1 MVEASSITTETRKAR
16 LAGRASRILE
26 RIFEMRR
33 RPRSP
38 YSASKAKLPPLSA
51 PSAQIIDLSMVRELR
66 YWGHLLDIEFPA
78 MVRARTARIR
88 RLGEALERQA
98 ATGDLDELDFL
109 DRKVLPA
116 LEAAARIAGHDG
128 DGRRS

>member
-1 MVEASSITTETRKAR
+1 
-16 LAGRASRILE
+16 
-26 RIFEMRR
+26 
-33 RPRSP
+33 
-38 YSASKAKLPPLSA
+38 
-51 PSAQIIDLSMVRELR
+51 MVRELR

>member
-1 MVEASSITTETRKAR
+1 
-16 LAGRASRILE
+16 
-26 RIFEMRR
+26 MRR

-38 YSASKAKLPPLSA
+38 YSASKARLPALSA
-51 PSAQIIDLSMVRELR
+51 PSAQIIDLSLVRELR
-66 YWGHLLDIEFPA
+66 YWGHFLDIEFPA
-78 MVRARTARIR
+78 MGRARAGRIR

-116 LEAAARIAGHDG
+116 LEAAAAFVGRDG
-128 DGRRS
+128 GGAP